1 MNLTQI
7 QGQWGAVFSNGTLL
21 TILYVKDHAS
31 SFVVRALQKWLCVQ
45 IWPVEF
51 FDDMFYC

>member
-31 SFVVRALQKWLCVQ
+31 SFVVRALQKWLC
-45 IWPVEF
+45 PNLAS
-51 FDDMFYC
+51 